1 MKTIIVLFALFYGSF
16 AQQKCGVPV
25 VKPDTT
31 SNIIGGKAVK
41 PYSWPWQMALHR
53 GGSLTCGGSLLS
65 KNWVITAAHC
75 VEQNPTPSQYTVKL
89 GVFNQ
94 TLNNEPGEVVVGVSE
109 IHIHPKYVGIVNN
122 KPPVYDTALLKL
134 AKPVEFTDH
143 IVPVCIP
150 TQSEALPAAGTALWF
165 TGWGRTEN
173 SISSGVA
180 TSLQQVSM
188 PLATPQACEAFT
200 KPGWVE
206 EVMFCAGFDQPGK
219 LTCNGDS
226 GGPVVQLRNGQYILL
241 GLTDFGKGSLL
252 KPCSSNL
259 GGYARTSA
267 FVDFIKQYVTD
278 LPEQPAKPLVEE
290 QFYYF

>member
-1 MKTIIVLFALFYGSF
+1 MKTFIVLFAVFYGAI
-16 AQQKCGVPV
+16 AQQCGVPK

-31 SNIIGGKAVK
+31 SNIIGGKDAV

-53 GGSLTCGGSLLS
+53 TQTNSLTCGGSILS
-65 KNWVITAAHC
+65 NNWVITAAHC
-75 VEQNPTPSQYTVKL
+75 VVDNPAPAQYRVKL

-94 TLNNEPGEVVVGVSE
+94 TVNNEPGEVVVDVSE
-109 IHIHPKYVGIVNN
+109 VHVHPKYVGIVNN
-122 KPPVYDTALLKL
+122 KPPVYDVALLKL
-134 AKPVEFTDH
+134 KTPVAFTDH
-143 IVPVCIP
+143 IIPVCIP
-150 TQSEALPAAGTALWF
+150 KQSEALPAAGTPLWF

-180 TSLQQVSM
+180 TKLQQVSM
-188 PLATPQACEAFT
+188 PLASPEACANFT
-200 KPGWVE
+200 APGWVE

-226 GGPVVQLRNGQYILL
+226 GGPVVQLRNNQYILL
-241 GLTDFGKGSLL
+241 GLTDFGKGSLF

-278 LPEQPAKPLVEE
+278 LPAQPTVAEE